1 MKRRHHA
8 VGMEERIAAQRV
20 DATGSF
26 PLEESVAIEEPLSI
40 TLNGEPWITTMRT
53 PGHDSDLILGLL
65 FTEGIIQSPDQIHEM
80 VVDNDNT
87 TIIGKFSL
95 DPPQHGFIRSSS
107 CGICGIES
115 LPSSEVEAI
124 SSDGFSIPASGI
136 DDLLSSL
143 RSAQDV
149 FDSTGGVHAVALFT
163 PDGVIT
169 DIAEDVGRHNA
180 MDKVIGRSLNDL
192 PLANHGF
199 LLSGRV
205 SYEMVQKAV
214 MAGAPCI
221 VAIGAPTTLAVDL
234 ARQHGITLIG
244 FARDKR
250 FNVYAGA
257 HRLKEA

>member
-1 MKRRHHA
+1 
-8 VGMEERIAAQRV
+8 
-20 DATGSF
+20 
-26 PLEESVAIEEPLSI
+26 
-40 TLNGEPWITTMRT
+40 
-53 PGHDSDLILGLL
+53 
-65 FTEGIIQSPDQIHEM
+65 
-80 VVDNDNT
+80 
-87 TIIGKFSL
+87 
-95 DPPQHGFIRSSS
+95 
-107 CGICGIES
+107 
-115 LPSSEVEAI
+115 
-124 SSDGFSIPASGI
+124 
-136 DDLLSSL
+136 
-143 RSAQDV
+143 
-149 FDSTGGVHAVALFT
+149 LFT

-192 PLANHGF
+192 PLASHGF